1 MLQFKMLGVGGSSLT
16 PQNEI
21 IWSLILVSK
30 LTVQAKLSKL
40 NTKLKGF
47 YITLFFFFFLTEI
60 GSCYVAQAG
69 LSLPSSCLGFPVLGL

>member
-1 MLQFKMLGVGGSSLT
+1 MKDEYVSLKSIKTMLQFKMLGVGGSSLT

-47 YITLFFFFFLTEI
+47 YITLFFFFF
-60 GSCYVAQAG
+60 
-69 LSLPSSCLGFPVLGL
+69 FN